1 MEVVQE
7 PPRAWVTETAEGTEV
22 RVQQWHWVASVGL
35 LAAVVAA
42 VSEGQ
47 IKYWVS
53 SLISSP
59 AHSNAYN

>member
-35 LAAVVAA
+35 WAADAVA

-47 IKYWVS
+47 IQYRVS
-53 SLISSP
+53 SLITSP
-59 AHSNAYN
+59 AHSIACN